1 MRKKIKMGNVINLIS
16 LESYMNRLRQTGGMI
31 EMKDKFGKPNG
42 KFIIKHLEVEG
53 LAQHYN
59 IETNIELVDCNLDKG
74 CAVVKA
80 TALNK
85 TKKYHSF
92 GEVSPQN
99 NDFDYPVAVAE
110 KRAVDRVILK
120 ALGIHGNVYSD
131 QEMPNEKLNNNQNT
145 GINLDH
151 DKIIFERIRLCT
163 HQANLEQL
171 KSQNKKF
178 LTELKKQDLPRFEKL
193 KKAFVDRNQ
202 QFTKG

>member
-1 MRKKIKMGNVINLIS
+1 
-16 LESYMNRLRQTGGMI
+16 MNRLRHNGGMI
-31 EMKDKFGKPNG
+31 EMKDRYGKPNG

-80 TALNK
+80 TAQHK
-85 TKKYHSF
+85 TNKYHSF

-99 NDFDYPVAVAE
+99 NEFDYPVAVAE

-131 QEMPNEKLNNNQNT
+131 QEMPNEKPNNNENT
-145 GINLDH
+145 GIKLDH
-151 DKIIFERIRLCT
+151 ADIIMQRIERCT

-178 LTELKKQDLPRFEKL
+178 LTELKTQDLPRFEEL
-193 KKAFVDRNQ
+193 KKAFVDRKQ

>member
-1 MRKKIKMGNVINLIS
+1 MGNVINLIS
-16 LESYMNRLRQTGGMI
+16 LESYMNKLRQTGGMI

-59 IETNIELVDCNLDKG
+59 IDTDIELVDCNLDKG
-74 CAVVKA
+74 CAVIKA
-80 TALNK
+80 TAQHK
-85 TKKYHSF
+85 TKKFYSF

-131 QEMPNEKLNNNQNT
+131 QEMPNAKPNNNENI
-145 GINLDH
+145 GINLNH
-151 DKIIFERIRLCT
+151 DKIILERIKVCT

-178 LTELKKQDLPRFEKL
+178 LTELKKQDLPRFEIL

>member
-1 MRKKIKMGNVINLIS
+1 MGKVINLIS
-16 LESYMNRLRQTGGMI
+16 LESYMNRLRHNGGMI
-31 EMKDKFGKPNG
+31 EMKDRYGKPNG

-80 TALNK
+80 TAQHK
-85 TKKYHSF
+85 TNKYHSF

-99 NDFDYPVAVAE
+99 NEFDYPVAVAE

-131 QEMPNEKLNNNQNT
+131 QEMPNEKPNNNENT
-145 GINLDH
+145 GIKLDH
-151 DKIIFERIRLCT
+151 ADIIMQRIERCT

-178 LTELKKQDLPRFEKL
+178 LTELKTQDLPRFEIL

-202 QFTKG
+202 QFKKG